1 MACYMQTNNKQNTKE
16 EKNAIRMVNK
26 KSHRPPCESD
36 HFKNK
41 KKERKGNYIDKII
54 IIIIIIIIYERL
66 SSRQQVRYSLLKTT
80 NTCSTFIPHINNP
93 SKKLDL

>member
-1 MACYMQTNNKQNTKE
+1 MQTNKKKNTK

-41 KKERKGNYIDKII
+41 KKGRKGNYIDKIKI
-54 IIIIIIIIYERL
+54 IIIFERL

-80 NTCSTFIPHINNP
+80 NTLVAHSFHISTIHQK
-93 SKKLDL
+93 S

>member
-1 MACYMQTNNKQNTKE
+1 MACYMQTFKKQNTREK
-16 EKNAIRMVNK
+16 KNAIRMVNK
-26 KSHRPPCESD
+26 KIHRPPCESD

-41 KKERKGNYIDKII
+41 KNGRKGNYIDKII
-54 IIIIIIIIYERL
+54 IIIIFERL

-80 NTCSTFIPHINNP
+80 NTCSTFIP

>member
-1 MACYMQTNNKQNTKE
+1 MQTNKKQNTREK
-16 EKNAIRMVNK
+16 KNAIRMVNK
-26 KSHRPPCESD
+26 KIHRPPCESD

-41 KKERKGNYIDKII
+41 KKERKGNYIDEII
-54 IIIIIIIIYERL
+54 IIIIIIFERL

>member
-1 MACYMQTNNKQNTKE
+1 MQKNKKQNTREK
-16 EKNAIRMVNK
+16 KNAIRMVK
-26 KSHRPPCESD
+26 KKIHRPPCEYD

-54 IIIIIIIIYERL
+54 IIIIFERL

-80 NTCSTFIPHINNP
+80 NTLVAHSFHISTIHQK
-93 SKKLDL
+93 S

>member
-1 MACYMQTNNKQNTKE
+1 MQTNKKQNTKE
-16 EKNAIRMVNK
+16 KKNAIRMVNK

-54 IIIIIIIIYERL
+54 IIIIIFERL

-93 SKKLDL
+93 SKKLDLKVSVLA

>member
-1 MACYMQTNNKQNTKE
+1 MQTNKKQNTREK
-16 EKNAIRMVNK
+16 KNAIRMVNK
-26 KSHRPPCESD
+26 KIHRPPCESD

-54 IIIIIIIIYERL
+54 IIIIIIIFERL
-66 SSRQQVRYSLLKTT
+66 SSRQEVRYSLLKTT
-80 NTCSTFIPHINNP
+80 NTCSTFIP